1 MAASLAIL
9 FSIKYWR
16 EILELLERF
25 ETVLPTV
32 PLFMLPLLIMLAL
45 TSKTGKYKIKQGW
58 KTYRIEFLKYQYLKE
73 KLVEIPDRV
82 KDFLVEVFRTNYI
95 LGLHLSFE
103 KGYPCFYLLVGGGE
117 DCLEKIEKDVL
128 L

>member
-1 MAASLAIL
+1 MNRSSTDYFLMAASLAIL
-9 FSIKYWR
+9 FSIRYWR

-58 KTYRIEFLKYQYLKE
+58 KTYRID
-73 KLVEIPDRV
+73 IP
-82 KDFLVEVFRTNYI
+82 KNTNI
-95 LGLHLSFE
+95 
-103 KGYPCFYLLVGGGE
+103 
-117 DCLEKIEKDVL
+117 
-128 L
+128 